1 MAIGQLAVI
10 SIAALAISVGGVLVI
25 LAIEHHYDKE
35 ILSLKQDINY
45 LKEMVK
51 WHNIEI
57 SELIREKDND

>member
-10 SIAALAISVGGVLVI
+10 SIAALAISIGGALVI

-45 LKEMVK
+45 LKKMMK
-51 WHNIEI
+51 CHNIEI
-57 SELIREKDND
+57 NELTRKKDNG